1 MQQILEK
8 MFTWKYFEPTLFVT
22 IGVLLVL
29 LFIVFFVG
37 NKDKKSNNNEVGQEG
52 NNPSS
57 DTAFQDIA
65 PTESVEVSEPVS
77 EVKTDDTVS
86 VVTETPVE
94 DIPPVIIS
102 ETKEEAANEEIP
114 VPPVVSETPVEDIP
128 LVVSEEKQEQPDFE
142 VFGNNPDFTSSVED
156 AFNVTKEEKEV
167 ELPEVKEKTEENA
180 VELPKDKEETQEEE
194 IEVPDFKES
203 FNELA
208 SSINKELDEIS
219 RLSSD
224 NRKTTI
230 KEEAK
235 KVELPN
241 SIEATPIEDT
251 SKFAPSEVFSSVYVD
266 REEEKPVLEEET
278 EPDIPFFDSMKF
290 EDKKPDMELPAMR
303 KDEEETGST
312 DDNEVNVPDF
322 SVFDNETF
330 NIK

>member
-1 MQQILEK
+1 MQQFLEK

-22 IGVLLVL
+22 IGILLLL

-37 NKDKKSNNNEVGQEG
+37 NKDKKSNNNEVEKEN
-52 NNPSS
+52 NNPSPE
-57 DTAFQDIA
+57 TAFQDIA
-65 PTESVEVSEPVS
+65 PTESVEVSAPVS

-94 DIPPVIIS
+94 DIPPVVIS
-102 ETKEEAANEEIP
+102 DAKEEVANEEIP

-128 LVVSEEKQEQPDFE
+128 PVVSAEKQDQPDFE
-142 VFGNNPDFTSSVED
+142 VFGNNPDFTSSVEE
-156 AFNVTKEEKEV
+156 AFNVTKEEEKEI
-167 ELPEVKEKTEENA
+167 ELPEEKE
-180 VELPKDKEETQEEE
+180 DKEEIEAKEDSKEEE
-194 IEVPDFKES
+194 IEIPDFKES

-224 NRKTTI
+224 NRKTKI
-230 KEEAK
+230 NEEVK
-235 KVELPN
+235 KVEIPN
-241 SIEATPIEDT
+241 SIEATPIEET
-251 SKFAPSEVFSSVYVD
+251 SKFTPSAVFSSVYVD

-278 EPDIPFFDSMKF
+278 EPEIPFFDSMKF
-290 EDKKPDMELPAMR
+290 EDKKPDMELPAM
-303 KDEEETGST
+303 KNEEEETDSVN
-312 DDNEVNVPDF
+312 DNEVNVPDF